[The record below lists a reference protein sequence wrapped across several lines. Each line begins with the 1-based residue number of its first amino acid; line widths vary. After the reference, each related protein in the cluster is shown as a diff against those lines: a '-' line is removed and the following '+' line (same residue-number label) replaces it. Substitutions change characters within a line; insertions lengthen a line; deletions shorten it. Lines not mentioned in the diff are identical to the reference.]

1 MPAPRSIRQC
11 ASHRAHAHAV
21 QWSDEEK
28 LELEEA
34 RDLRHRVRIEKRFL
48 HNRTAPSLH
57 KHVLG
62 PFNEGTDL
70 CCTVCEAHSAG
81 EFVKIPKGEMW
92 RSSRLRRGARPKGS
106 TCKREAGPQTGARA
120 QTQLMKRLR
129 RKLCMSWLYQLIC
142 SICVMRK
149 HPKLGEDLLNSR
161 GNVAPAM
168 RVRMLRRRS
177 VVDLGI
183 VS

>member
-1 MPAPRSIRQC
+1 MRQC

-34 RDLRHRVRIEKRFL
+34 RVRIEKRLL

-81 EFVKIPKGEMW
+81 EFVKIPKGE
-92 RSSRLRRGARPKGS
+92 
-106 TCKREAGPQTGARA
+106 
-120 QTQLMKRLR
+120 
-129 RKLCMSWLYQLIC
+129 
-142 SICVMRK
+142 
-149 HPKLGEDLLNSR
+149 
-161 GNVAPAM
+161 NVAVFKTAA
-168 RVRMLRRRS
+168 RS
-177 VVDLGI
+177 GAKGKHVQA
-183 VS
+183 